1 MRVMAR
7 PAARNTIK
15 PMKAHLKRYVRGA
28 GWADNGIRVKSGNR
42 NIMDDLKDGR
52 KLNKKGSRE
61 LRTRCCRCGSTCCER
76 KWSSRRK
83 SG

>member
-28 GWADNGIRVKSGNR
+28 GWANNGIRVKSGNR

-52 KLNKKGSRE
+52 KFNKKRE
-61 LRTRCCRCGSTCCER
+61 SGITHQVLQMWEHLLRT
-76 KWSSRRK
+76 
-83 SG
+83 